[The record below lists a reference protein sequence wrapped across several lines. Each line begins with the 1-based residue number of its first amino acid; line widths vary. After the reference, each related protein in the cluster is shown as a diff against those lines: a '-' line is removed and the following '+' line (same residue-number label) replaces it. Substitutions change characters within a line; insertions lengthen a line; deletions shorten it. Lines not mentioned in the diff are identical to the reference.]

1 MNPPPSKGY
10 QGHLADDGHY
20 PPAMHYDSGIR
31 RSNEDRPGTPTVSE
45 HFITNDKLPRC
56 YLASAYETPRR
67 DSGMMFQVDEPHLHV
82 PSSSNQP
89 PLLPFPPG
97 EERIP
102 PPNYNQPPPNVPPHN
117 PPLLPDPYMSHR
129 IPIYQHQQ
137 GSHYGPP
144 RYERPPYQQGY
155 RPSQPP
161 RNYNGPPRG
170 LHHSKRHVK
179 FKQIFI
185 AIASLQ

>member
-1 MNPPPSKGY
+1 M
-10 QGHLADDGHY
+10 L
-20 PPAMHYDSGIR
+20 
-31 RSNEDRPGTPTVSE
+31 
-45 HFITNDKLPRC
+45 
-56 YLASAYETPRR
+56 
-67 DSGMMFQVDEPHLHV
+67 QVDEPHLHV

-102 PPNYNQPPPNVPPHN
+102 PPNYNQPPPNVAPHN

-129 IPIYQHQQ
+129 IPIYPHQQ

-144 RYERPPYQQGY
+144 RYDRPPYQQQGY

-161 RNYNGPPRG
+161 RNYNGPPRPIRG
-170 LHHSKRHVK
+170 LHHSKTC
-179 FKQIFI
+179 
-185 AIASLQ
+185 

>member
-10 QGHLADDGHY
+10 QGHLTDDGHY
-20 PPAMHYDSGIR
+20 PPSTMHYDSGIR
-31 RSNEDRPGTPTVSE
+31 RSNEDRAGTPTVSE
-45 HFITNDKLPRC
+45 HSLPKEFVTLTFVLNFWL
-56 YLASAYETPRR
+56 YTAVI
-67 DSGMMFQVDEPHLHV
+67 FQVDEPHLHV
-82 PSSSNQP
+82 PSSGNQP

-129 IPIYQHQQ
+129 IPIYPHQQ

-144 RYERPPYQQGY
+144 RYDRPPYQQQGY

-161 RNYNGPPRG
+161 RNYSGPPRPMRG
-170 LHHSKRHVK
+170 LHHSKHLIR
-179 FKQIFI
+179 
-185 AIASLQ
+185 